1 MYKVKES
8 DLKGQIKYFPIEI
21 VQKMVSNQVHQGN
34 KANVGVFQ
42 IDPSSCVDN
51 GGFDWARTK
60 EGNEFWNSVIG
71 NINFDVFFKKYPKKK
86 EKKHFVGVEDVDE
99 LRNQILDNIGEIVV
113 LDDYYKNKN
122 VTILVPSSVKSVKI
136 EYNELVRNKYTDK

>member
-1 MYKVKES
+1 MYKVKQS
-8 DLKGQIKYFPIEI
+8 DLKGQIKDFPIEI
-21 VQKMVSNQVHQGN
+21 VQKMVSKQVHQGN
-34 KANVGVFQ
+34 KADVGVFQ
-42 IDPSSCVDN
+42 ICTSSCVDN

-60 EGNEFWNSVIG
+60 EGSGFWNSIIT
-71 NINFDVFFKKYPKKK
+71 NINFDVFFKKYPKIK